1 MQPDD
6 KLREWALDPRAYCRD
21 LLKVQSVEG
30 GLVPLKLNEV
40 QELFFSII
48 EDIKRNGR
56 LVRVVVLKARRQGL
70 STATAGRFF
79 HGVVTRPNKYGAII
93 CHEPD
98 SAEFVFNMY
107 RRMYQNLP
115 DVMKPAT
122 KYNSIRRLEFNRPD
136 GKGLD
141 SAIRVA
147 AAGREDIGS
156 GMMINRFH
164 GSEVAKWPAHTAEQI
179 MTSVMQAV
187 PQEPDTEVILESTA
201 KGIGGLFYTRFMD
214 ARYVYTAYIDS
225 DGVAKFKMDI
235 NEDTSESNMWASVFF
250 PWFCFKRYSMKCPAG
265 FVMTEQEKELKAT
278 YSLSTQQLAWRRW
291 AIENNCGGS
300 EQVFMQE
307 YPACVDG
314 SALVGTSLGI
324 VPLSSVAIGSN
335 VEGNIVSDF
344 FPKGERRVWEIETS
358 MGYQLKLTPDH
369 LVKSNG
375 LWVPVSSIAVGDKIA
390 LAPPTFSTKQC
401 VVSYAEFPSIVSS
414 VEITKDMARF
424 LGYFMGDGSFYED
437 TVSIACDKSDQDVVS
452 DIVGLCARLFNVVPS
467 TRTVGNKGGGTEVRF
482 GNKRLGFAFKQMG
495 LLKKRH
501 PGGWKRNVHVPPC
514 ILNSPSDI
522 VREFLSALFE
532 ADGFNGYGSPRVVL
546 FSKGKK
552 FLLDVQLL
560 LLGFGI
566 TSKARSAI
574 KINGNGRAYTGNEI
588 ALRKEEAIAFNER
601 IGFISNRKRSRV
613 DTWRTTT
620 KSGRNAIPL
629 AMVDVISRIDDSGES
644 CPVFDIQVENTHCFS
659 ANGIMVHN
667 CSREAFLSTGSPV
680 FDLPKLMAI
689 AKDLKPPV
697 SRYGWQQGT
706 ANFIADQGGNLM
718 VWREP
723 IPGRSY
729 VISADV
735 AEGIEVS
742 SDTDEKS
749 KYDFSCADVIDQL
762 SGEQVA
768 HWHGKIAPDLF
779 AQLLFHLGK
788 RYNTAWMIPER
799 NGHGMGV
806 VTSLFTMRY
815 PRLWVEKV
823 PDPPGKPRKRYGW
836 LTSTSTK
843 PMIIDNLVAAVRDGT
858 HGINNKDTINEM
870 LSYKRNPDGTME
882 AEKNQHDDRLMSYA
896 IGQYVRTRLPLPSG
910 VQRRPE
916 DAWTMPAETSPVPSS
931 RGWL

>member
-1 MQPDD
+1 MVRLDSCVTILVFCDTMSVTIDPSA
-6 KLREWALDPRAYCRD
+6 KLKEWAFDTRAYCRD

-48 EDIKRNGR
+48 EDIKNNGR

-79 HGVVTRPNKYGAII
+79 HKVATRPNKYGAII

-115 DVMKPAT
+115 DVMKPST

-156 GMMINRFH
+156 GMMINYFH
-164 GSEVAKWPAHTAEQI
+164 GSESAKWPSHTAEQI

-214 ARYVYTAYIDS
+214 ARYVYTAYL
-225 DGVAKFKMDI
+225 DGDGSLKFKMDI

-250 PWFCFKRYSMKCPAG
+250 PWFCFKRYSMKCPPG
-265 FVMTEQEKELKAT
+265 FVMTEQERELKAT
-278 YSLSTQQLAWRRW
+278 YALSTQQLAWRRW

-307 YPACVDG
+307 YPAC
-314 SALVGTSLGI
+314 
-324 VPLSSVAIGSN
+324 
-335 VEGNIVSDF
+335 
-344 FPKGERRVWEIETS
+344 
-358 MGYQLKLTPDH
+358 
-369 LVKSNG
+369 
-375 LWVPVSSIAVGDKIA
+375 
-390 LAPPTFSTKQC
+390 
-401 VVSYAEFPSIVSS
+401 
-414 VEITKDMARF
+414 
-424 LGYFMGDGSFYED
+424 
-437 TVSIACDKSDQDVVS
+437 
-452 DIVGLCARLFNVVPS
+452 
-467 TRTVGNKGGGTEVRF
+467 
-482 GNKRLGFAFKQMG
+482 
-495 LLKKRH
+495 
-501 PGGWKRNVHVPPC
+501 
-514 ILNSPSDI
+514 
-522 VREFLSALFE
+522 
-532 ADGFNGYGSPRVVL
+532 
-546 FSKGKK
+546 
-552 FLLDVQLL
+552 
-560 LLGFGI
+560 
-566 TSKARSAI
+566 
-574 KINGNGRAYTGNEI
+574 
-588 ALRKEEAIAFNER
+588 
-601 IGFISNRKRSRV
+601 
-613 DTWRTTT
+613 
-620 KSGRNAIPL
+620 
-629 AMVDVISRIDDSGES
+629 
-644 CPVFDIQVENTHCFS
+644 
-659 ANGIMVHN
+659 
-667 CSREAFLSTGSPV
+667 SREAFLSTGSPV

-689 AKDLKPPV
+689 IKDLKPPIA
-697 SRYGWQQGT
+697 RYGWQQGT
-706 ANFIADQGGNLM
+706 GNFLADQGGNLM

-779 AQLLFHLGK
+779 AHLLFHLGK
-788 RYNTAWMIPER
+788 RYNTAWMVPER

-815 PRLWVEKV
+815 PKLWVEKV

-836 LTSTSTK
+836 LTSTATK

-870 LSYKRNPDGTME
+870 LSFKRNPDGTME

-896 IGQYVRTRLPLPSG
+896 IGQFVRTRLPMPSG
-910 VQRRPE
+910 TQRRPE
-916 DAWTMPAETSPVPSS
+916 DAWTMPTETAPVPSS
-931 RGWL
+931 RAWL

>member
-1 MQPDD
+1 MTLDVNT
-6 KLREWALDPRAYCRD
+6 KLREWASDPRAYCRD

-40 QELFFSII
+40 QELFFSILD
-48 EDIKRNGR
+48 DIKKNGR

-115 DVMKPAT
+115 DAMKPAT
-122 KYNSIRRLEFNRPD
+122 KYNSIRRLEFNKPN

-214 ARYVYTAYIDS
+214 ARYVYTAYLDDS
-225 DGVAKFKMDI
+225 GALKFKMEV
-235 NEDTSESNMWASVFF
+235 NEDTSESNMWASIFL
-250 PWFCFKRYSMKCPAG
+250 PWFCFKRYSMKTPSG
-265 FVMTEQEKELKAT
+265 FAMTEQEKELKAT

-314 SALVGTSLGI
+314 AALVGTSRGI
-324 VPLSSVAIGSN
+324 VRLSDVVVGSRTD
-335 VEGNIVSDF
+335 GNSITGF
-344 FPKGERRVWEIETS
+344 FPKGEKNILELETAL
-358 MGYQLKLTPDH
+358 GYKLKLTPDH

-375 LWVPVSSIAVGDKIA
+375 LWVPVSSLGIGDKIA
-390 LAPPTFSTKQC
+390 LAQPTLSKAPSTFEYK
-401 VVSYAEFPSIVSS
+401 EFPSVVTSI
-414 VEITKDMARF
+414 EITEDMGRF
-424 LGYFMGDGSFYED
+424 LGYFMGDGSFYKD
-437 TVSIACDKSDQDVVS
+437 TVSVACDKTDQDVVG
-452 DIVGLCARLFNVVPS
+452 DIIGLCARLFGVVPT
-467 TRTVGNKGGGTEVRF
+467 TRTVGNKGGGTEIRF
-482 GNKRLGFAFKQMG
+482 GNKRLGFVLKQMG
-495 LLKKRH
+495 LLRK
-501 PGGWKRNVHVPPC
+501 GSSGWKRNVHVPDC
-514 ILNSPSDI
+514 IFRSPRHV

-532 ADGFNGYGSPRVVL
+532 ADGFNGYGSPRVM
-546 FSKGKK
+546 FFNKEKK
-552 FLLDVQLL
+552 FLSDVQLL

-566 TSKARSAI
+566 TSKARSVSKTNSA
-574 KINGNGRAYTGNEI
+574 GYVYVGNELS
-588 ALRKEEAIAFNER
+588 LRKEEAIAFNER
-601 IGFISNRKRSRV
+601 IGFISSRKRSRV
-613 DTWRTTT
+613 DTWRARTSKGQAAPITM
-620 KSGRNAIPL
+620 ADI
-629 AMVDVISRIDDSGES
+629 ISKINDNGET
-644 CPVFDIQVENTHCFS
+644 CPVFDIEVEKSHCFS
-659 ANGIMVHN
+659 ANGILVHN
-667 CSREAFLSTGSPV
+667 CAQEAFLSTGSPV

-689 AKDLKPPV
+689 LKELKPPV
-697 SRYGWQQGT
+697 ARYGWQQGT
-706 ANFIADQGGNLM
+706 GNFLSDANGNLS
-718 VWREP
+718 VWKEP

-735 AEGIEVS
+735 SEGIEVS
-742 SDTDEKS
+742 SDVDEKS

-779 AQLLFHLGK
+779 AQLLFSLGK
-788 RYNTAWMIPER
+788 RYNTAWMVPER

-806 VTSLFTMRY
+806 VTSLFTMHY
-815 PRLWVEKV
+815 PKLWVEKV
-823 PDPPGKPRKRYGW
+823 PDPPGKPRKRFGW
-836 LTSTSTK
+836 LTSRSTK

-870 LSYKRNPDGTME
+870 LSFKRNPDGSME

-896 IGQYVRTRLPLPSG
+896 IGQFVRTRLPMPSG

-916 DAWTMPAETSPVPSS
+916 DSWTMPAQTNPAPSIK
-931 RGWL
+931 GWL